1 MTKFGQNKL
10 KSNKASMQMNK
21 NIPLYE
27 EYNKYFRTT
36 NYKKLVQTDA
46 WNTWLNKLVSDGE
59 WALFAC
65 TVVFNPID
73 QHNTKDR
80 WISDYKNKVLWKFKK
95 RLENR
100 PNKILNI
107 IPFEDFFYFE
117 RFEKSKLR
125 QTKTKS
131 PFHIHSLI
139 PIRSA
144 QVNRVWSYDE
154 NKLDERLIK
163 DLMTIDVVQNV
174 LIEPVRTNE
183 TINWIRYITKMKDL

>member
-1 MTKFGQNKL
+1 
-10 KSNKASMQMNK
+10 MQINK

>member
-1 MTKFGQNKL
+1 
-10 KSNKASMQMNK
+10 MNK
-21 NIPLYE
+21 NIPLYD

-36 NYKKLVQTDA
+36 SYDKLVQTDA
-46 WNTWLNKLVSDGE
+46 WNNWLNKLVNDGE
-59 WALFAC
+59 WTLFTC
-65 TVVFNPID
+65 TVVFKPID

-80 WISDYKNKVLWKFKK
+80 WTSDYKNKVLWKFKK

-100 PNKILNI
+100 PENI
-107 IPFEDFFYFE
+107 PHTIPFEDFYYFE

-144 QVNRVWSYDE
+144 QVHRMWSYDE
-154 NKLDERLIK
+154 NKLDERLLK
-163 DLMTIDVVQNV
+163 DLLSIDVVQNV
-174 LIEPVRTNE
+174 LIEPVRPNE
-183 TINWIRYITKMKDL
+183 SINWIRYITKLKDL